1 MTVRRARA
9 TTRLQRPRA
18 CHVPAA
24 AALMANVPAVRVRQ
38 PVQAVPAPVPR
49 VRALRPARVRQ
60 PVQADPAPAVLVR
73 VPAETGP
80 RLA

>member
-18 CHVPAA
+18 CPVPAA
-24 AALMANVPAVRVRQ
+24 AALTATVPA
-38 PVQAVPAPVPR
+38 
-49 VRALRPARVRQ
+49 ARVRQ
-60 PVQADPAPAVLVR
+60 PVQAAPAPVLRVPAPRPARVLRLAQAAPVPAVPVR

>member
-1 MTVRRARA
+1 VTVRRARA

-18 CHVPAA
+18 CPVPAA
-24 AALMANVPAVRVRQ
+24 AALTATVPAARARQ
-38 PVQAVPAPVPR
+38 PVQAAPAPVLRGP
-49 VRALRPARVRQ
+49 ALRPARVLQ
-60 PVQADPAPAVLVR
+60 LVQAAPVPAVPVR